1 MKKIVIAGSAKL
13 QDKVNYWK
21 DKFEK
26 ENYQVLDY
34 PKEIDKCSFIDV
46 YPDVHKEFFEK
57 ITKTDILFIM
67 NEDRNNIEGYIGAET
82 FAELTFGLSQNLLYG
97 KNIELL
103 ILKMPDEKV
112 SCYNE
117 IKLWLELGWIKI
129 YNKNR
134 W

>member
-67 NEDRNNIEGYIGAET
+67 NEDKNSIDGYIGAET

-129 YNKNR
+129 YNKK
-134 W
+134 

>member
-34 PKEIDKCSFIDV
+34 PKEIDKYSFIDV
-46 YPDVHKEFFEK
+46 YPDVHKEFFKK
-57 ITKTDILFIM
+57 ITETNILFIM
-67 NEDRNNIEGYIGAET
+67 NEDKNNIEGYIGAET
-82 FAELTFGLSQNLLYG
+82 FAELAFGLSQNLVYG
-97 KNIELL
+97 KNIDLV

-117 IKLWLELGWIKI
+117 IKLWLELGWIKL
-129 YNKNR
+129 YNK
-134 W
+134 

>member
-13 QDKVNYWK
+13 QDEVNSWK

-67 NEDRNNIEGYIGAET
+67 NEDKNSIDGYIGAET

-129 YNKNR
+129 YNKK
-134 W
+134 

>member
-13 QDKVNYWK
+13 QDEINSWI

-26 ENYQVLDY
+26 DGYHVLDY
-34 PKEIDKCSFIDV
+34 PKEIDKCSFIEV

-67 NEDRNNIEGYIGAET
+67 NEDKNNIEGYIGAET

-117 IKLWLELGWIKI
+117 IKLWLELDWIKI
-129 YNKNR
+129 YNKK
-134 W
+134 

>member
-13 QDKVNYWK
+13 QDEVNSWK

-34 PKEIDKCSFIDV
+34 PKEIDKWSFIDV

-67 NEDRNNIEGYIGAET
+67 NEDKNSIDGYIGAET

-129 YNKNR
+129 YNKK
-134 W
+134 

>member
-67 NEDRNNIEGYIGAET
+67 NEDKNNIEGYIGAET
-82 FAELTFGLSQNLLYG
+82 FAELAFGLSQNLVYE

-129 YNKNR
+129 YNKK
-134 W
+134 